1 MTAATRHPEV
11 EPMTA
16 EARPDDQ
23 PAPDEVD
30 PEHGTDPEGT
40 PVENPGGRA
49 QYDRRFDR
57 SGGWMSIPNS

>member
-1 MTAATRHPEV
+1 
-11 EPMTA
+11 MTA

-40 PVENPGGRA
+40 PVENPGG
-49 QYDRRFDR
+49 
-57 SGGWMSIPNS
+57 